1 MIGNLSLAFLM
12 LVFFATPSPSTLP
25 RGFRPP
31 SPIETKSTSKPTT
44 EPWLY
49 WLPSFSDTVVMDSIL
64 TDTLGVS
71 K

>member
-1 MIGNLSLAFLM
+1 MIGNLGVVFLM
-12 LVFFATPSPSTLP
+12 LVFLSSPSPSTLP
-25 RGFRPP
+25 RGFRPA

-49 WLPSFSDTVVMDSIL
+49 WMPSHRDTVVTDSTS